1 MFKNDNHTEADTI
14 IGPSVQVEGELS
26 SQGNIHIEGAVNG
39 SIETTANLTV
49 GEGARITANVKALN
63 AHIAGQ
69 LKGNLVVQEK
79 LELATTSKIEGDVV
93 AKILVIT
100 EGAQLDGRCQMGS
113 MSTPVVSG
121 GRGNKK
127 SVPAIEQ
134 E

>member
-1 MFKNDNHTEADTI
+1 MFKSDNHTEADTI
-14 IGPSVQVEGELS
+14 IGPSVQVEGDLL

-39 SIETTANLTV
+39 SIETTANLTI
-49 GEGARITANVKALN
+49 GEGAHITANVKAAN
-63 AHIAGQ
+63 AYIAGQ

-79 LELATTSKIEGDVV
+79 LELATTSRIEGDVM

-113 MSTPVVSG
+113 MSAPVVTS

-127 SVPAIEQ
+127 SAPMIEQ